1 MNKFFKTR
9 SGKVVAVAAGSL
21 AASSA
26 FADTAATITGAFTGA
41 SANVQLAVGG
51 VITLV
56 AIVTGVSLIIGL
68 LRK

>member
-1 MNKFFKTR
+1 MYKFFKKLLAGLGL
-9 SGKVVAVAAGSL
+9 SVAAIS
-21 AASSA
+21 AA

>member
-9 SGKVVAVAAGSL
+9 TGKVAVVAAGSL

-26 FADTAATITGAFTGA
+26 FADTAATINTAFSGAG
-41 SANVQLAVGG
+41 ANVQLAVAG

-56 AIVTGVSLIIGL
+56 AIITGVSLIVSL